1 MPICPMRTSLIAA
14 ALLVACAGRAD
25 TSRTD
30 SATSNPTRMTD
41 SIIVRTD
48 KQSYRAGE
56 TVQLTI
62 VNNSAAKYTYNPCT
76 RIVERDSAGSWTPVR
91 EDRMCTM
98 IAHLLEPKQT
108 RTEAT
113 EMAEGIAPGRYRL
126 VLSFAD
132 DDPAKTGRVVSATTG
147 ALTVAP

>member
-1 MPICPMRTSLIAA
+1 MSDIT
-14 ALLVACAGRAD
+14 
-25 TSRTD
+25 
-30 SATSNPTRMTD
+30 
-41 SIIVRTD
+41 VRTD
-48 KQSYRAGE
+48 KQAYRPGE
-56 TVQLTI
+56 IVQLTI
-62 VNNSAAKYTYNPCT
+62 VNNSASKYTYNPCT
-76 RIVERDSAGSWTPVR
+76 RIVERDSAGTWTPVR

-108 RTEAT
+108 TNEAT

-132 DDPAKTGRVVSATTG
+132 DDPARAGRAVRAATG